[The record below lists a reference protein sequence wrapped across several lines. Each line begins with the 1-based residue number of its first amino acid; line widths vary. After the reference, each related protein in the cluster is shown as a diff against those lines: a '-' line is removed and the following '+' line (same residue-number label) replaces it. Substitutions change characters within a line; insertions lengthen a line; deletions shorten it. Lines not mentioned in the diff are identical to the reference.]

1 MYIYTISIGRSSY
14 DIPYNS
20 HDDLLQ
26 LKKICF
32 EANKLVNCILSTNQ
46 AITNEF
52 ALVLALV
59 NAIYEGQFSLSKSAI
74 HKSESRQKLYTQED
88 ILEIISHMKGKL
100 FELDQC

>member
-1 MYIYTISIGRSSY
+1 MHIYTISIGRSSY

-32 EANKLVNCILSTNQ
+32 EANKLVNSILSTNQ
-46 AITNEF
+46 TITNEF

-59 NAIYEGQFSLSKSAI
+59 NVIYEGQFSLSRATHQPENRDRI
-74 HKSESRQKLYTQED
+74 YTQED
-88 ILEIISHMKGKL
+88 VLEIISHMKNKL
-100 FELDQC
+100 FEIEQC